1 MFLAGLAFACYRRPI
16 DNLDRYI
23 YEAAVRGKSQS
34 VQVVYPI
41 VKHES
46 PRAEESSI
54 LDSPQHLL
62 ELEPMYTIRPIYLV
76 VIRVVSSVFLMQ
88 SAIRFISAT
97 ALFGIGIIV
106 LVWTK
111 RPLLSCL
118 LVAASP
124 VVSLGRLGGPDALA
138 RFVSDSR
145 AVAFGS
151 AGSELPLVFC
161 SFRLECER
169 TTF

>member
-1 MFLAGLAFACYRRPI
+1 MRRSDKLIVRPSALLSFAKWGFCILFLAGLAFACYRRPI
-16 DNLDRYI
+16 DNLDRCI
-23 YEAAVRGKSQS
+23 YESAVRGKSQS

-138 RFVSDSR
+138 C
-145 AVAFGS
+145 
-151 AGSELPLVFC
+151 PL
-161 SFRLECER
+161 R
-169 TTF
+169 